1 MCTEGRPWT
10 AGVRAWVAVLC
21 CCLPSL
27 VLAVPLPDLG
37 ASGAGELTLTSD
49 EQAYLQAK
57 GRITYCPDPAWMPLE
72 SIQDGVHVG
81 MTRDYV
87 DYVQGLLGVP
97 FELVVSAS
105 WSEAIEHARNRV
117 CDVWPL
123 AMPTPERLTYM
134 RFTQPYMNIP
144 LVVSTRAQAL
154 FFTDI
159 AQLAGKPLGVPLW
172 FANDHHVNAFENLFL
187 IRT

>member
-1 MCTEGRPWT
+1 MAAVFIDGQLRVSS
-10 AGVRAWVAVLC
+10 ARALVAVLC

-27 VLAVPLPDLG
+27 VLALPQLDLD
-37 ASGAGELTLTSD
+37 ATGAGELTLTSE

-57 GRITYCPDPAWMPLE
+57 SRITYCPDPAWMPLE
-72 SIQDGVHVG
+72 AIQDGVHLG

-87 DYVQGLLGVP
+87 DYVQGMLGVP

-134 RFTQPYMNIP
+134 RCCCGAIILSCSWWMWTMWPMVWSVWREGIC
-144 LVVSTRAQAL
+144 
-154 FFTDI
+154 
-159 AQLAGKPLGVPLW
+159 LA
-172 FANDHHVNAFENLFL
+172 
-187 IRT
+187 